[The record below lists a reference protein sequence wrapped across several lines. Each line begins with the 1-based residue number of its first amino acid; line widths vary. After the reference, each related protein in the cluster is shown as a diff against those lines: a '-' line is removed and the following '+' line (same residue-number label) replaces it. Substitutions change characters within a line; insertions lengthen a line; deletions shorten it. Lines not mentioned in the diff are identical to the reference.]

1 MKFRNSTCRIRRM
14 IRSHFSKML
23 IGWGFLALALL
34 GAGCSRQAEPSS
46 QSRGPGGAPPVPVT
60 TGIVAR
66 ENIPVMLQAI
76 GNVNPIS
83 IVSIKAQVNGQLQ
96 KVHFR
101 DGQDVHKG
109 DLLFS
114 IDPRPFEAS
123 LRQAESQLG
132 RDQALL
138 KQYQAN
144 LERDLVQAKLANTQS
159 KRYTELKVQGVVAAE
174 TAEQYQMSSEALAA
188 SVSADQAAIENAQ
201 AQIRADQAA
210 VDSARLQLDY
220 CTIYSPINGRT
231 GTVDVREG
239 NLVKANDIPIL
250 VVIHQLEP
258 IYVSF
263 AVPEKYLA
271 EIKQQMSRGK
281 LPVRAVIPGMESS
294 PAEGSLSFVDNKV
307 DETTGTVQLKAT
319 FDNSQRALWPGQFVN
334 VNLQLSTLDKATVVD
349 SQVVQ
354 TGQSGAYV
362 YVVKPD
368 HTVEIRPITVQSTAG
383 SKSVISR
390 GLNPGE
396 QVVVDGQLRLVSG
409 SRIESKN
416 APSSQEKGR

>member
-1 MKFRNSTCRIRRM
+1 MKARNFINCIRRTV
-14 IRSHFSKML
+14 RYHFSKIV
-23 IGWGFLALALL
+23 IGWGLLALALL
-34 GAGCSRQAEPSS
+34 GAGCSRKAEPAG
-46 QSRGPGGAPPVPVT
+46 QSRVPGGGAPVPVT
-60 TGIVAR
+60 TGIVAQ
-66 ENIPVMLQAI
+66 ESIPVLLQAI
-76 GNVNPIS
+76 GNVDPIS
-83 IVSIKAQVNGQLQ
+83 VVSIKAQVNGQLQ

-101 DGQDVHKG
+101 DGQEVHKG

-114 IDPRPFEAS
+114 IDPRPFEAA

-144 LERDLVQAKLANTQS
+144 LERDMVQARLANTQS
-159 KRYTELKVQGVVAAE
+159 KRYTELQAQGVVAAE
-174 TAEQYQMSSEALAA
+174 TAEQYQMSSEVLAA
-188 SVSADQAAIENAQ
+188 SVNADQAAIENAQ
-201 AQIRADQAA
+201 AAIRADQAA
-210 VDSARLQLDY
+210 VDNARLQLNY
-220 CTIYSPINGRT
+220 CTISAPIDGRT
-231 GTVDVREG
+231 GTVEVREG

-250 VVIHQLEP
+250 VVIHQMEP

-263 AVPEKYLA
+263 AVAEKYLA
-271 EIKQQMSRGK
+271 EVKQQMSRGK

-294 PAEGSLSFVDNKV
+294 PAEGMLSFVDNKV

-319 FDNSQRALWPGQFVN
+319 FDNPKRTLWPGQFVN
-334 VNLQLSTLDKATVVD
+334 VNLQLSTLAQATVVD

-354 TGQSGAYV
+354 TGQNGAYV
-362 YVVKPD
+362 YVVRPD
-368 HTVEIRPITVQSTAG
+368 HTVEIRPITVESTVG

-416 APSSQEKGR
+416 AQSSQEKGR